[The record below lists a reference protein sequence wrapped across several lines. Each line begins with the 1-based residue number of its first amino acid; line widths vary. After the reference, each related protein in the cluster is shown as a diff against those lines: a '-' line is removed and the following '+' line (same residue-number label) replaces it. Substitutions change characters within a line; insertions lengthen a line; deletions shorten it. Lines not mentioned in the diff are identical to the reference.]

1 MFNFFGDKIIT
12 INSNEK
18 VKEGFLKKESRFRK
32 VWRDRWVVLTTS
44 FIYTFENQG
53 VYRNP
58 TETIDVKKIK
68 TVKTDDTRS
77 GFNFVSQKKNYVI
90 LIFIYNLENNYRR

>member
-1 MFNFFGDKIIT
+1 MFGLFGDKTVT

-18 VKEGFLKKESRFRK
+18 LKEGFLKKESRYRK
-32 VWRDRWVVLTTS
+32 AWRDRWVVLTTS

-68 TVKTDDTRS
+68 TVKTDDSRN
-77 GFNFVSQKKNYVI
+77 GFNFVSQIILI
-90 LIFIYNLENNYRR
+90 LIFVYNLENNYRR

>member
-1 MFNFFGDKIIT
+1 MMNLFSNKIIS

-18 VKEGFLKKESRFRK
+18 LKEGFLKKESRFRK
-32 VWRDRWVVLTTS
+32 VWRDRWVVLTTP

-68 TVKTDDTRS
+68 TVKTDES
-77 GFNFVSQKKNYVI
+77 KNGFNFVSQK
-90 LIFIYNLENNYRR
+90 

>member
-1 MFNFFGDKIIT
+1 MFNFFADKIIT

-18 VKEGFLKKESRFRK
+18 LKEGYLKKESRYRK
-32 VWRDRWVVLTTS
+32 VWRDRWVVLTS
-44 FIYTFENQG
+44 LYIYTFESPG
-53 VYRNP
+53 IYKNP

-77 GFNFVSQKKNYVI
+77 GFNFVSQINLI
-90 LIFIYNLENNYRR
+90 LIFVYNLENNYRR

>member
-1 MFNFFGDKIIT
+1 MKNFFSDKIIT

-18 VKEGFLKKESRFRK
+18 LKEGMLKKESRFRK

-44 FIYTFENQG
+44 FVYTFENEKN
-53 VYRNP
+53 YKNP

-68 TVKTDDTRS
+68 TVKTDEAQKN
-77 GFNFVSQKKNYVI
+77 GFFFVSQK
-90 LIFIYNLENNYRR
+90 